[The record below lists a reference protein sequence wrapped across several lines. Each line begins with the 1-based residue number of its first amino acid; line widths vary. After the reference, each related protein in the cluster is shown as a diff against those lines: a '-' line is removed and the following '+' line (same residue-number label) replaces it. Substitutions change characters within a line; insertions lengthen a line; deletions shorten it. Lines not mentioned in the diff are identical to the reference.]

1 MILCSKLKNGLCKV
15 VTKSHVVTKF
25 NVTKSRLHCNR
36 NVRHFCG
43 HYCSK
48 VRALMKKSLIIVLF
62 RHPVIYYNS
71 NAGQNINKNA
81 ILHYLLPVLLVSIVA
96 TSPRF
101 FEAKIETES
110 RWENYTDKTTGDL
123 FLISHKKMDVNLQ
136 FLFSA
141 HSIVTSNEIKNEE
154 SQT

>member
-1 MILCSKLKNGLCKV
+1 M
-15 VTKSHVVTKF
+15 
-25 NVTKSRLHCNR
+25 
-36 NVRHFCG
+36 
-43 HYCSK
+43 
-48 VRALMKKSLIIVLF
+48 
-62 RHPVIYYNS
+62 IYYNS

-101 FEAKIETES
+101 FEAKIETVS

-123 FLISHKKMDVNLQ
+123 FLLSHKKMDVNLQ

>member
-1 MILCSKLKNGLCKV
+1 
-15 VTKSHVVTKF
+15 
-25 NVTKSRLHCNR
+25 
-36 NVRHFCG
+36 
-43 HYCSK
+43 
-48 VRALMKKSLIIVLF
+48 MKKSLIIVWF

-101 FEAKIETES
+101 FEAKIETVS

-123 FLISHKKMDVNLQ
+123 FLLCHKKWTSICNFY
-136 FLFSA
+136 FLHTA
-141 HSIVTSNEIKNEE
+141 
-154 SQT
+154 